1 LQLLAFPATSSTIL
15 SRAGEVAYNSII
27 LRSIQPPWP
36 TNKISGGDV
45 AGKESVAF
53 HIAHKAG
60 TICEAPI

>member
-15 SRAGEVAYNSII
+15 SSAGEVAYNSII
-27 LRSIQPPWP
+27 LRSIQLPRP

-53 HIAHKAG
+53 HIAHRTT
-60 TICEAPI
+60 TICKVPI